1 MANPMNATT
10 LLSKYAISSEYF
22 STYRSTNAAGTYSIL
37 ISTAL
42 TNDTMVFLNMYPMA
56 AMLNILC
63 KG

>member
-10 LLSKYAISSEYF
+10 LLPKYAISSEYC
-22 STYRSTNAAGTYSIL
+22 STYRSTNAPGTYSIL

-42 TNDTMVFLNMYPMA
+42 TSDTMVLLNMYPMA